1 MKEKKETPLVS
12 MYRKPRF
19 LEELHAIREEM
30 SRECDYDVDLFAEMI
45 RSGQRPRY
53 GPERNVRGV
62 RSRAPGA
69 DDHQERTRSGQ
80 HNE

>member
-1 MKEKKETPLVS
+1 MKEKKETPLAS

-53 GPERNVRGV
+53 GPARNVRGV
-62 RSRAPGA
+62 RSRAPAA
-69 DDHQERTRSGQ
+69 DDHEERTRSGQ

>member
-1 MKEKKETPLVS
+1 

-30 SRECDYDVDLFAEMI
+30 SRECDYDIDLFAELV

-53 GPERNVRGV
+53 GPIRNVRGV
-62 RSRAPGA
+62 KMRAPAA
-69 DDHQERTRSGQ
+69 DGLDQESSSGQ
-80 HNE
+80 SND